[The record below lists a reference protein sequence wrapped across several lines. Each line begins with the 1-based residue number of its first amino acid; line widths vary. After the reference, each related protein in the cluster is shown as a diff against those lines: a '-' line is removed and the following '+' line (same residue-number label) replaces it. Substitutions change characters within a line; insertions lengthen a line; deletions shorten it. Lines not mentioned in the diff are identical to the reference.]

1 MSTIRVLIV
10 EDFPA
15 FRRFITSTL
24 GERRDLHIIGVAS
37 DGPEGV
43 QKAVELKPDL
53 ILMDIGLPTM
63 NGIEA
68 ARQIRQ
74 LVPAAK
80 IVFLS
85 QESSADVIQLALS
98 TGALGYVVKSK
109 AGSQLIRA
117 LDAVNLGKQF
127 VSNP

>member
-1 MSTIRVLIV
+1 
-10 EDFPA
+10 
-15 FRRFITSTL
+15 
-24 GERRDLHIIGVAS
+24 
-37 DGPEGV
+37 
-43 QKAVELKPDL
+43 
-53 ILMDIGLPTM
+53 M

-127 VSNP
+127 VSSP

>member
-1 MSTIRVLIV
+1 M

-15 FRRFITSTL
+15 FRRFITSAL
-24 GERRDLHIIGVAS
+24 GGRRDLLIIGVAS

-127 VSNP
+127 VSSP

>member
-1 MSTIRVLIV
+1 MSTIRVLVV

-68 ARQIRQ
+68 AQQIRQ

-127 VSNP
+127 VSSP

>member
-1 MSTIRVLIV
+1 VSTIRVLVV

-24 GERRDLHIIGVAS
+24 GARRDLLIIGVAS

-53 ILMDIGLPTM
+53 VLLDIGLPTM

>member
-1 MSTIRVLIV
+1 MLVV

-24 GERRDLHIIGVAS
+24 GARRDLLIIGVAS

-53 ILMDIGLPTM
+53 VLLDIGLPTM

-109 AGSQLIRA
+109 
-117 LDAVNLGKQF
+117 VE
-127 VSNP
+127 VS